1 MAITAE
7 QVKEL
12 RDRTG
17 AGIMD
22 CKKILTEAEGNMDK
36 AIELLK
42 QKGMAKAA
50 KKAGRIAAEGLV
62 EAYIHNGKYGALVE
76 VNSETDFVA
85 NNPEFKAFVKD
96 IAMHV
101 AAAAPQ
107 YVKREDVPASIVEA
121 EREAQKAKAVAE
133 GKPEAIAEKIV
144 EGRMDKFYSEIC
156 LLDQSFVKDPDKTVG
171 QLLTEL
177 VARIGENIVIR
188 RFVRF
193 ERGEGIE
200 KKEENFAE
208 EVMKQVNG

>member
-62 EAYIHNGKYGALVE
+62 EAYIHNGKYGSLVE

-85 NNPEFKAFVKD
+85 TNDEFKSFVKD

-107 YVKREDVPASIVEA
+107 YVKREDVPASVVEA
-121 EREAQKAKAVAE
+121 EKKSQMEKAMAE

-144 EGRMDKFYSEIC
+144 EGRMNKFYSEIC
-156 LLDQSFVKDPDKTVG
+156 LLDQPFVKDPDKTVG

-177 VARIGENIVIR
+177 IAKIGENIVIR

-208 EVMKQVNG
+208 EVMKQING

>member
-50 KKAGRIAAEGLV
+50 KKAGRVAAEGLV

-85 NNPEFKAFVKD
+85 NNEEFRAFVKD
-96 IAMHV
+96 VAMHV

-107 YVKREDVPASIVEA
+107 YVKREEVPASVVEA
-121 EREAQKAKAVAE
+121 ERKAQKDKAIAE

-144 EGRMDKFYSEIC
+144 EGRMDKFFSEIC

-177 VARIGENIVIR
+177 IARIGENIVIR

-208 EVMKQVNG
+208 EVMKQING

>member
-85 NNPEFKAFVKD
+85 TNDEFKSFVKD
-96 IAMHV
+96 VAMHV

-107 YVKREDVPASIVEA
+107 YVKREDVPASIVDA
-121 EREAQKAKAVAE
+121 EKKAQKEKAVAE

-156 LLDQSFVKDPDKTVG
+156 LLDQPFVKDPDKTVG

-208 EVMKQVNG
+208 EVMKQIKG

>member
-22 CKKILTEAEGNMDK
+22 CKKILTQAEGDMEK
-36 AIELLK
+36 AIQLLK
-42 QKGMAKAA
+42 EKGMAKAA
-50 KKAGRIAAEGLV
+50 KKAGRVAAEGLV

-85 NNPEFKAFVKD
+85 TNDEFKQFVKD
-96 IAMHV
+96 IAMHI

-107 YVKREDVPASIVEA
+107 YVKREDVPASIVNA
-121 EREAQKAKAVAE
+121 EKEAQKQKALSE
-133 GKPEAIAEKIV
+133 GKPEAIVEKIV

-156 LLDQSFVKDPDKTVG
+156 LLDQPFVKDPDKTVG

-177 VARIGENIVIR
+177 ISKIGENIVIR
-188 RFVRF
+188 RFVRY
-193 ERGEGIE
+193 ERGEGIK

-208 EVMKQVNG
+208 EVMKQING

>member
-62 EAYIHNGKYGALVE
+62 EAYIHNGKYGSLVE

-85 NNPEFKAFVKD
+85 TNDEFKNFVKD

-107 YVKREDVPASIVEA
+107 YVKREDVPASVVEA
-121 EREAQKAKAVAE
+121 EKKAQMEKAIAE

-144 EGRMDKFYSEIC
+144 EGRMNKFYSEIC
-156 LLDQSFVKDPDKTVG
+156 LLDQPFVKDPDKTVG

-177 VARIGENIVIR
+177 IAKIGENIVIR

-208 EVMKQVNG
+208 EVMKQING

>member
-22 CKKILTEAEGNMDK
+22 CKKILTEAEGNIDK

-85 NNPEFKAFVKD
+85 NNEEFRAFVKD
-96 IAMHV
+96 VAMHV

-107 YVKREDVPASIVEA
+107 YVKREEVPASVVEA
-121 EREAQKAKAVAE
+121 ERKAQKEKAIAE

-144 EGRMDKFYSEIC
+144 EGRMDKFFSEIC
-156 LLDQSFVKDPDKTVG
+156 LLDQAFVKDPDKTVG

-177 VARIGENIVIR
+177 IARIGENIVIR

-208 EVMKQVNG
+208 EVMKQING